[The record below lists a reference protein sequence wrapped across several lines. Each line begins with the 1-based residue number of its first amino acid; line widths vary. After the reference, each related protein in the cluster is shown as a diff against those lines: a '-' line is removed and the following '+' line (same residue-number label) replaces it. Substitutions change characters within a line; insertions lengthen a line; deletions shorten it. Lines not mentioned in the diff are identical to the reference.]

1 MMSTNEIRVPDI
13 GDFKD
18 VPIIE
23 VHVQPG
29 SQINVD
35 DPLISLESDKATMEV
50 PASQAGTVKETKVKV
65 GDRVSM
71 GDLIVVMEGAG
82 APAAPAKEGIT
93 EAAAPSPGGGAPGYG
108 SPSGVYESVEI
119 RVPDIGDFKNVPII
133 EVHVQPGAAI
143 SADDPLI
150 SLESDKATM
159 EVPAPQGGTVK
170 DIKVKVGDR
179 VSEGDLIV
187 TLEGQGG
194 SAGASAG
201 APLGQHAPGEGQ
213 AGYGSSALD
222 AKTNGAGRV
231 PAPTAKPPVAA
242 QGDYHAEAL
251 VLGAGP

>member
-1 MMSTNEIRVPDI
+1 MSTNEIRVPDI

-50 PASQAGTVKETKVKV
+50 PAPQAGTVKDIKVKV
-65 GDRVSM
+65 GDRVSE

-82 APAAPAKEGIT
+82 APAVPSKERIT

-108 SPSGVYESVEI
+108 SPSGVYEAVEI

-133 EVHVQPGAAI
+133 EVHVQPGATI

-194 SAGASAG
+194 SAGASAPTAKADGG
-201 APLGQHAPGEGQ
+201 AAR
-213 AGYGSSALD
+213 A
-222 AKTNGAGRV
+222 

-242 QGDYHAEAL
+242 QGDYHA
-251 VLGAGP
+251 